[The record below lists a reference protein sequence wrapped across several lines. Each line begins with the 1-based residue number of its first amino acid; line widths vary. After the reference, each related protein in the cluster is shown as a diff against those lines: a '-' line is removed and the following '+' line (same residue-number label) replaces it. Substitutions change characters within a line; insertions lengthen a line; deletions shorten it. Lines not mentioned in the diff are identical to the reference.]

1 MSSYSTQNVSV
12 LSLRQQI
19 FKKSFF
25 DQDDHK
31 KTKTDF
37 SVCSFF
43 FETNDILQCRK
54 IARIFNNFSAPHDE
68 LRRKLEGL
76 LYSE

>member
-19 FKKSFF
+19 FKNSFF

-31 KTKTDF
+31 RPKQTF
-37 SVCSFF
+37 QFAHFF

>member
-19 FKKSFF
+19 FKNSFF

-31 KTKTDF
+31 RPKQTFQFAHFF
-37 SVCSFF
+37 SR
-43 FETNDILQCRK
+43 QM
-54 IARIFNNFSAPHDE
+54 IFCNVE
-68 LRRKLEGL
+68 KLLEFLTIFL
-76 LYSE
+76 LPMMN